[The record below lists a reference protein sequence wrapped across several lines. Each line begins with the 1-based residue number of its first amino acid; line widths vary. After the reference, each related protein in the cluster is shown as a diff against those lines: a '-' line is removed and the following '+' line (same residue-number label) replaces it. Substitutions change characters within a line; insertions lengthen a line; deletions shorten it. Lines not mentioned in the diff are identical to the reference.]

1 MKVVYVSDNRARGN
15 YGCRATST
23 ALSQLTRRDN
33 EIVGVVSGAY
43 SNWNMGPVFYNP
55 ILPRSVYSVL
65 AKSKC
70 WPNLREGLHLIQKM
84 VHHPFGSFAL
94 SNIDLLS
101 INLDDGIERIEKAI
115 DANDHVA
122 DYDLRR
128 YDFDAMVVNGEGSF
142 IFATPA
148 WRESILLLT
157 MMHWAQRLGKKV
169 YFVNAML
176 SDDPYSPRNQE
187 IVDLTAKVLSRCEL
201 VAVREEESLAYAYDV
216 LGLTDV
222 ALFPDALFTWVD
234 LINDEHRVLDGK
246 YYMGHSTECD
256 AYYDVLDFSGPYI
269 CVSGSS
275 SPEISQNPDRA
286 VERYADLVN
295 AVKKRFGM
303 PVYLVKV
310 CEGDEFLEAV
320 GRETRTPVIAL
331 DTPIVAAGKIL
342 AGAAVYISGRYHPA
356 ILASLGGTPCV
367 FMSSNSHKTR
377 SLQTLL
383 SYPSNIEHPVLPES
397 ADIDAMLNDAQTLI
411 NGGEETRAL
420 IKERVD
426 VLAKKARALAE
437 RLV

>member
-15 YGCRATST
+15 YGCRGTST
-23 ALSQLTRRDN
+23 ALSQLIRRDH

-55 ILPRSVYSVL
+55 LLPRFVYPAL
-65 AKSKC
+65 AQSRH
-70 WPNLREGLHLIQKM
+70 WPNLRKGLHFLQKA

-94 SNIDLLS
+94 SSIDLLS
-101 INLDDGIERIEKAI
+101 THLDRGIARIEKAI

-122 DYDLRR
+122 DYDLRK
-128 YDFDAMVVNGEGSF
+128 YDFDAMIVNGEGSF

-157 MMHWAQRLGKKV
+157 MMHWAQKLGKKV

-176 SDDPYSPRNQE
+176 SDDPYSPRNQKV
-187 IVDLTAKVLSRCEL
+187 VDLAAQVLSRCEL
-201 VAVREEESLAYAYDV
+201 VSVREEESLAYAHNV
-216 LGLTDV
+216 LGLSEV
-222 ALFPDALFTWVD
+222 SLFPDALFTWVD
-234 LINDEHRVLDGK
+234 LINDEHRVLEGK

-256 AYYDVLDFSGPYI
+256 AYYEAFDFREPYI
-269 CVSGSS
+269 CISGSS
-275 SPEISQNPDRA
+275 SPEISQNPKVA
-286 VERYADLVN
+286 VEKYADLVH

-320 GRETRTPVIAL
+320 GQRTATPVVAL

-342 AGAAVYISGRYHPA
+342 AGAAVYISGRYHPS

-377 SLQTLL
+377 SVQTLL
-383 SYPSNIEHPVLPES
+383 GYPSHTEYAVLPNPS
-397 ADIDAMLNDAQTLI
+397 DIDEMLDEAQVLI
-411 NGGEETRAL
+411 EGGTALRAVL
-420 IKERVD
+420 KERVD
-426 VLAKKARALAE
+426 RLAKEASQLTE